1 MRLHPHLTRIK
12 RCFYPNKEYQMF
24 FYSPQQIAELNKA
37 SYQSFVNLTGK
48 YMNGLQELAELNVQ
62 TIRTIIEESNNFPKD
77 NVTENVGDLPQW
89 QSSMLTQLPGKAA
102 SYNRHL
108 HTIILSTGAEVA
120 REVQRQYESR
130 GGQVNAIFME
140 AIEKAN
146 AASTRTAETLEN
158 TIAKSAQDMVG
169 TTVKDAI
176 ESASSDAVSQTAKA
190 TGDFMAGG
198 EVMLPQPNKS
208 GNKR

>member
-1 MRLHPHLTRIK
+1 
-12 RCFYPNKEYQMF
+12 MF

-108 HTIILSTGAEVA
+108 HTIIVSTGAEVA

-146 AASTRTAETLEN
+146 AASARTAVEDKVRRKPAFYAHRRERHRTGSAISNDE
-158 TIAKSAQDMVG
+158 IKSCRRRRADRDSVRG
-169 TTVKDAI
+169 
-176 ESASSDAVSQTAKA
+176 
-190 TGDFMAGG
+190 
-198 EVMLPQPNKS
+198 
-208 GNKR
+208 

>member
-1 MRLHPHLTRIK
+1 
-12 RCFYPNKEYQMF
+12 MF
-24 FYSPQQIAELNKA
+24 FYSPQQIADLHKA

-48 YMNGLQELAELNVQ
+48 YMNGFQELAELNVQ
-62 TIRTIIEESNNFPKD
+62 TIRTIIEESNNFPKV
-77 NVTENVGDLPQW
+77 NVTENTGNLPEW

-130 GGQVNAIFME
+130 GGQVDAIFME

-158 TIAKSAQDMVG
+158 TIAKPVQDTVG
-169 TTVKDAI
+169 TTVKEAV

-198 EVMLPQPNKS
+198 EAMLPQPNKS

>member
-1 MRLHPHLTRIK
+1 
-12 RCFYPNKEYQMF
+12 MF

-37 SYQSFVNLTGK
+37 SYQSFINLTGK

-62 TIRTIIEESNNFPKD
+62 TIRTIIEESNDFPKV
-77 NVTENVGDLPQW
+77 NVTENVGDLPEW

-158 TIAKSAQDMVG
+158 TIARPAQDTVG
-169 TTVKDAI
+169 TTAKDAV

-190 TGDFMAGG
+190 TGEFMAGG
-198 EVMLPQPNKS
+198 EAMLPQPNKS

>member
-1 MRLHPHLTRIK
+1 ML
-12 RCFYPNKEYQMF
+12 

-48 YMNGLQELAELNVQ
+48 YMNGLRELAELNVQ
-62 TIRTIIEESNNFPKD
+62 TIRTIIEESNNFPKV
-77 NVTENVGDLPQW
+77 NVTENTGNLPEW

-130 GGQVNAIFME
+130 GGQVDAIFME

-158 TIAKSAQDMVG
+158 TIAKPVQDTVG
-169 TTVKDAI
+169 TTVKDAV

-198 EVMLPQPNKS
+198 EAMLPQPNKS

>member
-1 MRLHPHLTRIK
+1 MRRHPHLTRIK
-12 RCFYPNKEYQMF
+12 RCFYPKKEYQMF

-62 TIRTIIEESNNFPKD
+62 TIRTIIEESNNFPKV
-77 NVTENVGDLPQW
+77 NVTENVGDLPEW

-158 TIAKSAQDMVG
+158 TIARPAQDTVG
-169 TTVKDAI
+169 TTAKDAV

-190 TGDFMAGG
+190 TGEFMAGG
-198 EVMLPQPNKS
+198 EAMLPQPNKS

>member
-1 MRLHPHLTRIK
+1 
-12 RCFYPNKEYQMF
+12 MF
-24 FYSPQQIAELNKA
+24 FYSPQQIADLHKA

-62 TIRTIIEESNNFPKD
+62 TIRAVIEESNNFPRD
-77 NVTENVGDLPQW
+77 DDTENANNLPEW

-108 HTIILSTGAEVA
+108 HTIILSIGAEVA
-120 REVQRQYESR
+120 RELRRQYESR
-130 GGQVNAIFME
+130 GGQVNAMFLE

-146 AASTRTAETLEN
+146 AATTRTAETLEN
-158 TIAKSAQDMVG
+158 TVTKSAQDAMG
-169 TTVKDAI
+169 TAVKDAV
-176 ESASSDAVSQTAKA
+176 EGASSDAISQTAKA
-190 TGDFMAGG
+190 TGDFLAGG
-198 EVMLPQPNKS
+198 EAMLPQPAKS

>member
-1 MRLHPHLTRIK
+1 
-12 RCFYPNKEYQMF
+12 MF

-37 SYQSFVNLTGK
+37 SYQSFINLTGK

-62 TIRTIIEESNNFPKD
+62 TIRTIIEESNDFPKV

-198 EVMLPQPNKS
+198 EAMLPQPNKS

>member
-1 MRLHPHLTRIK
+1 
-12 RCFYPNKEYQMF
+12 MF

-37 SYQSFVNLTGK
+37 SYQSFINLTGK

-62 TIRTIIEESNNFPKD
+62 TIRTIIEESNDFPKV
-77 NVTENVGDLPQW
+77 NVTENVGDLPEW

-140 AIEKAN
+140 AIEKAS

-158 TIAKSAQDMVG
+158 SITKPAQDMVG
-169 TTVKDAI
+169 TTVKDAV
-176 ESASSDAVSQTAKA
+176 ESVSSDAVLQTAKA

-198 EVMLPQPNKS
+198 EAMLPQPNKS

>member
-1 MRLHPHLTRIK
+1 
-12 RCFYPNKEYQMF
+12 MF

-48 YMNGLQELAELNVQ
+48 YMNGLHELAELNVQ
-62 TIRTIIEESNNFPKD
+62 TIRTIIEESNNFPKV
-77 NVTENVGDLPQW
+77 NVAENTGNLPEW

-120 REVQRQYESR
+120 REVHRQYESR

-158 TIAKSAQDMVG
+158 TIAKPVQDTVG
-169 TTVKDAI
+169 TAVKDAV

-198 EVMLPQPNKS
+198 EAMLPQPNKS